1 MPRVVIAKL
10 QFGIELTFVF
20 LQVPVLNREQNLGDD
35 YWSLMYEHCERMCLC
50 TCLISRLSQ

>member
-20 LQVPVLNREQNLGDD
+20 LQLPVLNRVQNLGDD
-35 YWSLMYEHCERMCLC
+35 YWSLMYENCERMCA
-50 TCLISRLSQ
+50 RV